1 MPFKTVNNLKQT
13 YLVKIKKFSECKF
26 MTTKRY
32 M

>member
-1 MPFKTVNNLKQT
+1 MSFKTVNNLKQT
-13 YLVKIKKFSECKF
+13 YLAEIKNFSKYKF